1 METCKKNI
9 IEMKKATKQ
18 IFQPIKKKKKPD
30 IR

>member
-18 IFQPIKKKKKPD
+18 IFQPIKKKKPD